1 MGIWGQDWASY
12 QSSAPDTAGLS
23 FAFVKITEG
32 ASYVNPKWAAQ
43 RNHAKANGLVWGGY
57 HYPHMANTVESEA
70 NYFLD
75 QVVWKPGDIVVLD
88 WEGYDSANQNVPKSK
103 QLAYKDSWLRYVKS
117 KLPHNPV
124 GLYCNTEYWLNVD
137 TSSYYQDFLWI
148 ATAGRAAGNPGIK
161 APWLF
166 HQYSSS
172 PVDKD
177 YCHLSS
183 TAALRSWTLSFQPTP
198 PEDDLPTP
206 LDVWAYKHGGVGED
220 AWAQLNDIHKAVVS
234 ASIPSLVDGADRSLG
249 QHTSATNKAVFD
261 ARSEIAAVKAELDQ
275 IKSTLAAIARK
286 IGA

>member
-12 QSSAPDTAGLS
+12 QSSTPDTAGLS

-32 ASYVNPKWAAQ
+32 ESYVNPKWAAQ
-43 RNHAKANGLVWGGY
+43 RDHAKANGLVWGGY
-57 HYPHMANTVESEA
+57 HYPHMANEVQSEA
-70 NYFLD
+70 DYFLD
-75 QVVWKPGDIVVLD
+75 QATWKPGDIVVLD
-88 WEGYDSANQNVPKSK
+88 WEGYDSANQNVPKPK

-124 GLYCNTEYWLNVD
+124 GLCCNTEYWLNVD

-177 YCHLSS
+177 YCHLPS

-198 PEDDLPTP
+198 PEGDLPTP

-234 ASIPSLVDGADRSLG
+234 ASIPSLVDGTDRSLG
-249 QHTSATNKAVFD
+249 QHASATNKAAFD